1 MKQPSFPAFA
11 ICGLDE
17 LIGHQGRGVT
27 HILSILDPE
36 WPDPAAFQAFDPHFR
51 ATLRFHDA
59 IEPDP
64 DVLLPQKPDV
74 EAILT
79 FGRDAAEA
87 GGLLIHCHAG
97 ISRSTAATL
106 MILAQAHPDEK
117 EDGLA
122 ERLLQTRPQAWP
134 NSRMIEFADELLDRR
149 GRLVAAIAGIYARQL
164 ANRPELGEIMRRGN
178 RAREVELGLNGR
190 QLGPSK
196 QAL

>member
-1 MKQPSFPAFA
+1 MKPSSFPAIA
-11 ICGLDE
+11 VCGLDE

-64 DVLLPQKPDV
+64 GVLLPQKGDV
-74 EAILT
+74 ESILT

-106 MILAQAHPDEK
+106 MILAQARPDEK

-122 ERLLQTRPQAWP
+122 ERLLQSRPQAWP

-149 GRLVAAIAGIYARQL
+149 GRLVGAIAGIYARQL
-164 ANRPELGEIMRRGN
+164 EKRPELAEIMRRGN
-178 RAREVELGLNGR
+178 RAREVDLGLNE
-190 QLGPSK
+190 K
-196 QAL
+196 QSGSLKRAL